1 MTHMTTTSLTSVGS
15 DAGSPKL
22 IRGPSPATGH
32 EADILDVYGPYLGY
46 DAETFPYQQSQR
58 KLRFTSRAGLLDG

>member
-1 MTHMTTTSLTSVGS
+1 MTTTSLTSVGS

-32 EADILDVYGPYLGY
+32 EADILDINDPDLGY
-46 DAETFPYQQSQR
+46 DAEKFPYKQSQR
-58 KLRFTSRAGLLDG
+58 KMRSTSRAGLLDG